1 MIQARTQSEWLKKY
15 LQDHGG
21 VMNVTIRTVIVG

>member
-1 MIQARTQSEWLKKY
+1 MIQARTQSEWLKHY

>member
-1 MIQARTQSEWLKKY
+1 MIQARTQSEWLKQY

-21 VMNVTIRTVIVG
+21 VMNVTIRTVILG

>member
-1 MIQARTQSEWLKKY
+1 MIQARTQSEWLKQY
-15 LQDHGG
+15 LRDHGG

>member
-1 MIQARTQSEWLKKY
+1 MIQARTQSEWLKQY
-15 LQDHGG
+15 LLDHGG

>member
-1 MIQARTQSEWLKKY
+1 MIQARTRSEWLKQY
-15 LQDHGG
+15 LRDHDG